1 MQEAS
6 ESFVNGVDWSIS
18 AEPTLHCW
26 FHYSCETSSA
36 SRLCAYISCKNRKST
51 SDFPLI
57 QCATCLLIVHATHLS
72 ELEESTTNT
81 HHTIPPCR
89 PSFVDNN
96 IAENVDMHD
105 QHYWSHVST
114 LSAPCTYC
122 KRKSSDGLVCIN
134 IIVRPQWF
142 RRVDDSPFG
151 FRAQMPAYVE
161 INDTLLTP
169 VIFFINKLSGGQ
181 KGQEIYRMLVRI
193 LNPRQVFLLENDSTI
208 TRALNIYASLTNTR
222 ICICGGDGTVGWVL
236 SHLVDT

>member
-1 MQEAS
+1 MREAS
-6 ESFVNGVDWSIS
+6 ESFTNGVDWSNS
-18 AEPTLHCW
+18 AEPTSHCW
-26 FHYSCETSSA
+26 LHYSCETSSA
-36 SRLCAYISCKNRKST
+36 SRLCACILCKNRKST

-122 KRKSSDGLVCIN
+122 KRKSSDGLVCMWCSRGYHRQCWETIEDNEGNSKCDYGKFSN
-134 IIVRPQWF
+134 IIVRPQWL
-142 RRVDDSPFG
+142 RRVVDSPFG
-151 FRAQMPAYVE
+151 FRAQMPA
-161 INDTLLTP
+161 
-169 VIFFINKLSGGQ
+169 
-181 KGQEIYRMLVRI
+181 
-193 LNPRQVFLLENDSTI
+193 
-208 TRALNIYASLTNTR
+208 
-222 ICICGGDGTVGWVL
+222 
-236 SHLVDT
+236 